1 MREWSLNLERL
12 KLKND
17 DLIEIYKKLKN
28 RYIFLLPLSRTIK
41 CLGALL

>member
-12 KLKND
+12 KLKNG

-28 RYIFLLPLSRTIK
+28 RYIFFFLLAELSNV
-41 CLGALL
+41 